1 MDEGDHGQGV
11 GHTVRVRDQSPGKM
25 AEVCRRQAA
34 FATDLQAR
42 DCFLKIALEYEA
54 QAFAPGLLADV
65 LFREGSVQTF
75 REGYV
80 FRAGQGAK
88 GAQQDRSDWGYWA
101 CDVADQDRL
110 AWSDKVHD
118 LFGLPV
124 DVPVDRD
131 WAVGRYKAHSQS
143 TLQRVRDYALR
154 HALGFILDAEIE
166 PEGGCPRW
174 IRVLAVPVCENGQI
188 ARLYGLKRAL

>member
-1 MDEGDHGQGV
+1 MAADCRHQAARTTDRQ
-11 GHTVRVRDQSPGKM
+11 TRDCLLKM
-25 AEVCRRQAA
+25 AM
-34 FATDLQAR
+34 
-42 DCFLKIALEYEA
+42 EYEA
-54 QAFAPGLLADV
+54 EASAPGLLADALLRAGRV
-65 LFREGSVQTF
+65 GTF
-75 REGYV
+75 RDGYV
-80 FRAGQGAK
+80 FRPGAAVN
-88 GAQQDRSDWGYWA
+88 GARQEQADWGYWA
-101 CDVADQDRL
+101 CDIGDQNRL
-110 AWSDKVHD
+110 AWSDKVYD